1 MVIDN
6 KMVNNLA
13 ELAKLHF
20 NEREK
25 VELQQDLQ
33 SMIAFVEKL
42 NEIDTTGVAPQ
53 LHMSNEINVL
63 REDEVNGS
71 IDRNLALKN
80 VPQSDGVYIKVPKVI
95 TK

>member
-6 KMVNNLA
+6 QMVNNLA

-20 NEREK
+20 NEQEK
-25 VELQQDLQ
+25 VELQKDLQ

-53 LHMSNEINVL
+53 LHMSNEMNVL
-63 REDEVNGS
+63 REDEVKGS

-95 TK
+95 SK